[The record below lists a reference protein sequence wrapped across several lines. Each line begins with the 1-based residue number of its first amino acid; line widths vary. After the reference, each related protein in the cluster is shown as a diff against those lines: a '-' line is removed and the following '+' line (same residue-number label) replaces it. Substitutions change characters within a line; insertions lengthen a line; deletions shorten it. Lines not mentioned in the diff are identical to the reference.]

1 MATGNTKPAV
11 DAKPDARL
19 PDTAADK
26 TAAEPAGWQE
36 TDDAARLAGFHNID
50 GHGLPEG
57 SGASAPVQYPAVNVG
72 NSTFADR
79 KAARLKQGDTT
90 VDPAATTEK

>member
-26 TAAEPAGWQE
+26 NPTEPAGWQE

-50 GHGLPEG
+50 GHALPDG
-57 SGASAPVQYPAVNVG
+57 SGATPPVQYPSVAQ
-72 NSTFADR
+72 NSTFAER
-79 KAARLKQGDTT
+79 KTARLKQGDTT
-90 VDPAATTEK
+90 VNPAATTEK